1 MGGLTS
7 ALVDPRV
14 ETFKKRHR
22 IIGAISQ
29 IWASLVAQW

>member
-14 ETFKKRHR
+14 ETFKKSPR
-22 IIGAISQ
+22 IIGALRQ
-29 IWASLVAQW
+29 LWASLVAQQ